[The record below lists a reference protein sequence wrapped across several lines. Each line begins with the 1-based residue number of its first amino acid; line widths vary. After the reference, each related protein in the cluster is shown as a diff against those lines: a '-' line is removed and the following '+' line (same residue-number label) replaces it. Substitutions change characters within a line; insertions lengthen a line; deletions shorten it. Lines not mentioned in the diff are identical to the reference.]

1 MLRTQEELLPNGPIG
16 AAEITQL
23 DTSQSSSDA
32 TGDGHGEA
40 EGGLPRPRRF
50 WAIVAI
56 SFGTALFV
64 LDGTIANVALPT
76 IARDLGVDAGVVVN
90 VVTVYQMVMVMGL
103 LPFANLG
110 DRWGLRRV
118 YQGGQIVFLVAS
130 ALAFFA
136 HSLTALLLIRA
147 LQALGAGM
155 AMSVSSA
162 MIRQIYPR
170 RGLGGGL
177 GINSV
182 IVSSA
187 NALAPALGG
196 FIVARADWRL
206 IFVAAVPFAVIS
218 LLIGRFLP
226 NPEGSNKPYDW
237 RSGLWSAVSLA
248 LLIGGVEVATHGGR
262 TAVGL
267 GMVALGIV
275 SATLLVGRE
284 RTRERPV
291 FPVDLL
297 AKPAIGLSALAAIT
311 GFLASAGLIVALP
324 FRLQQGMGYS
334 PEEAGLLVLPFPLT
348 MLVVAPIAGWLSDR
362 VSPSWLG
369 IGGMSIAAVGLCLI
383 GFMPVDAGH
392 VAIAWRLAVCACGF
406 GLFFSPNAR
415 MIIGGAPVHRAA
427 AAGGLLATSR
437 LFGQTLGAA
446 LVGVLLS
453 LGLGLGPTPMLVAV
467 GLAAVAAVCSLV
479 RHQVTHREPK
489 CPVSEVVSEQ

>member
-1 MLRTQEELLPNGPIG
+1 MLRSQDDLLPAGPIG
-16 AAEITQL
+16 AAEITPPPAPAI
-23 DTSQSSSDA
+23 DA
-32 TGDGHGEA
+32 ED
-40 EGGLPRPRRF
+40 GLPRLRRF

-76 IARDLGVDAGVVVN
+76 IARDLRVDAGIIVN
-90 VVTVYQMVMVMGL
+90 VVTVYQMVMVMAL

-118 YQGGQIVFLVAS
+118 YQTGQVVFLVAS
-130 ALAFFA
+130 GLAFFA
-136 HSLTALLLIRA
+136 NSLAALLVIRA

-170 RGLGGGL
+170 KSLGGGL

-196 FIVARADWRL
+196 FIVAQADWRL

-226 NPEGSNKPYDW
+226 NPAGSNKPYDW
-237 RSGLWSAVSLA
+237 RSGLWSAASLA

-267 GMVALGIV
+267 GMVALGVV
-275 SATLLVGRE
+275 SATLLVRRE
-284 RTRERPV
+284 RTQERPV

-297 AKPAIGLSALAAIT
+297 AKPAIGLSALAAIA

-324 FRLQQGMGYS
+324 FRFQQGMGYS

-348 MLVVAPIAGWLSDR
+348 MLVIAPLAGWLSDR

-369 IGGMSIAAVGLCLI
+369 LAGMSIAAVGLGLI
-383 GFMPVDAGH
+383 GFMPDDAGH

-453 LGLGLGPTPMLVAV
+453 LGLGLGPTPMLVAI
-467 GLAAVAAVCSLV
+467 GLAAVAALCSLV
-479 RHQVTHREPK
+479 RHRVTNREPK
-489 CPVSEVVSEQ
+489 CPVVEVVSEQ

>member
-1 MLRTQEELLPNGPIG
+1 MLRDDPEQATMNGRIPTT
-16 AAEITQL
+16 AAPA
-23 DTSQSSSDA
+23 SD
-32 TGDGHGEA
+32 DGI
-40 EGGLPRPRRF
+40 PMPRRL

-76 IARDLGVDAGVVVN
+76 IARDLDVEAGVIVN
-90 VVTVYQMVMVMGL
+90 VVTVYQLVMVMAL

-118 YQGGQIVFLVAS
+118 YQTGQVLFLVAS
-130 ALAFFA
+130 ALALFA
-136 HSLTALLLIRA
+136 HSLPSLLAIRA

-162 MIRQIYPR
+162 MIRRIYPR
-170 RGLGGGL
+170 AGLGAGL
-177 GINSV
+177 GVNSV

-196 FIVARADWRL
+196 FVVAHADWRL

-226 NPEGSNKPYDW
+226 NPPGSDDRYDW

-248 LLIGGVEVATHGGR
+248 LLIGGVELAAHGGR
-262 TAVGL
+262 VGIGAAVL
-267 GMVALGIV
+267 ALGAV
-275 SATLLVGRE
+275 SAILLVRRE
-284 RTRERPV
+284 RTQERPV

-324 FRLQQGMGYS
+324 FRFQQVMGYS
-334 PEEAGLLVLPFPLT
+334 PQEAGLLVLPFPLT
-348 MLVVAPIAGWLSDR
+348 MLVIAPLAGWLSDR
-362 VSPSWLG
+362 ISPSWLG
-369 IGGMSIAAVGLCLI
+369 LAGMTIAIVGLCLV
-383 GFMPVDAGH
+383 GFMPNDASH
-392 VAIAWRLAVCACGF
+392 LAIAWRLAVCACGF

-415 MIIGGAPVHRAA
+415 TIISGAPMNRSA

-453 LGLGLGPTPMLVAV
+453 LGLGLGPTPMVVAIGFAV
-467 GLAAVAAVCSLV
+467 VAAACSLARHIVVSREEKCPAAAVAG
-479 RHQVTHREPK
+479 
-489 CPVSEVVSEQ
+489 EVQPP